1 MSAATPTQ
9 LIDND
14 RVRVTEWKFKPGES
28 TSWHRH
34 ELDYVVVP
42 ITRGQLQLI
51 DADGERTVDIAPGI
65 PYYRD
70 QGVEHD
76 VINPSATDD
85 VIFVEIE
92 IK

>member
-1 MSAATPTQ
+1 MGTATPTQ

-14 RVRVTEWKFKPGES
+14 RVRVTEWKFKPGEN
-28 TSWHRH
+28 TGWHRH
-34 ELDYVVVP
+34 EFDYVVVP
-42 ITRGQLQLI
+42 ITTGQLQLS
-51 DADGERTVDIAPGI
+51 DTNGERIVDIAPGI